1 MIANFRMYSGLFT
14 APSVEFPKKK
24 EEPTE
29 DEMAHYGGLVRDGD
43 LFTDAAF
50 VHGTKYH
57 VGQIVVTAAS
67 CSDIATVGVI
77 VQPVIRKDQL
87 LFICTLHDA
96 IQTPF
101 GFWQACPLDQ
111 LVVINKKKLFDFKPH
126 YKRDS
131 NICFRFLLHHKLSC
145 KVEDGDG
152 EAE

>member
-1 MIANFRMYSGLFT
+1 MYSGLFT
-14 APSVEFPKKK
+14 APSVEFPQKK

-43 LFTDAAF
+43 LFTDAAV

-57 VGQIVVTAAS
+57 VGHIVVTAAS
-67 CSDIATVGVI
+67 CSDIVTVGVI
-77 VQPVIRKDQL
+77 VQPIIRKDQL

-101 GFWQACPLDQ
+101 GFWQACPLDK
-111 LVVINKKKLFDFKPH
+111 LVVINQKKLFDFKPL

-131 NICFRFLLHHKLSC
+131 NICFRFLLHHKLSS
-145 KVEDGDG
+145 KVEAIGGGGGDG